1 MSTAGALVVLTV
13 SGVSIHPSTPFHH
26 FAQKPHKAIYP
37 MGRFPKTKMHS
48 FEFCPNNTA
57 NRQSGSSSVP
67 RELWLYRPFSVI
79 LIQRYLMNPLLTAQ
93 GSGPEKKLLFFWIL
107 SIMGRNILSVTSP
120 FNTPPPSSRRQSYA
134 SNFLINIAQN
144 NLPQTIYELSPN
156 YVIINNVAFNTIAP

>member
-1 MSTAGALVVLTV
+1 MAPKINKLAPIQIVAPKINKMAPKINKMAPIQTW
-13 SGVSIHPSTPFHH
+13 H
-26 FAQKPHKAIYP
+26 QKLIKWHQ
-37 MGRFPKTKMHS
+37 FKT
-48 FEFCPNNTA
+48 
-57 NRQSGSSSVP
+57 
-67 RELWLYRPFSVI
+67 WLYRPFSVI

-156 YVIINNVAFNTIAP
+156 YVIINNVAFDTIAP